1 MPTPQGAAGCRS
13 AESDRVGSIAVMGW
27 QMEEKSG
34 QRPPVTRSLDTVNGR
49 VSTASSPSG
58 WAGGPS

>member
-1 MPTPQGAAGCRS
+1 MPKGTADCRS
-13 AESDRVGSIAVMGW
+13 AESDRVGNITVMGW
-27 QMEEKSG
+27 QMEEKSD